1 MELIAFHVAL
11 ATLEIAVVTVV
22 IFSFT
27 ASIFSPITLLI
38 VSQIEST
45 VSLQFSQINRNG
57 SVMIWKA
64 ALIISFTAMIPT
76 VTMFLIVS
84 HAPDKNPVIESQI
97 FVKVSWISVMVP
109 VTLE

>member
-1 MELIAFHVAL
+1 M
-11 ATLEIAVVTVV
+11 
-22 IFSFT
+22 
-27 ASIFSPITLLI
+27 I

-84 HAPDKNPVIESQI
+84 HAPDKIR
-97 FVKVSWISVMVP
+97 
-109 VTLE
+109 

>member
-1 MELIAFHVAL
+1 MAESMQGLHRSHRC
-11 ATLEIAVVTVV
+11 TE
-22 IFSFT
+22 
-27 ASIFSPITLLI
+27 
-38 VSQIEST
+38 VSNANIGEKVT

>member
-1 MELIAFHVAL
+1 M
-11 ATLEIAVVTVV
+11 
-22 IFSFT
+22 
-27 ASIFSPITLLI
+27 
-38 VSQIEST
+38 
-45 VSLQFSQINRNG
+45 QFSQINRNG

-97 FVKVSWISVMVP
+97 FVKVLWISVMVP